1 MSEEDI
7 AATALFLPS
16 MRDHNQ
22 RESGLQEDGTLSG
35 NESEISQ
42 KMSASEVETIGMQQ
56 DTDTAPRKKVSRKQ
70 RRKEA
75 AAQIPPLPVEPN
87 LVHMVKKRRG
97 VVNHSY
103 KDYSRVP
110 ATIDYE
116 GEEPIEIRE
125 MSIPQKLPHML
136 ALSLIDKNL
145 ARWISWMP
153 HGRSFRIHLPVWF
166 EKNVAGTY
174 PDYNRFGAFVT
185 QLNSH
190 GFKHISQGHDRN
202 CYYHGLMLRGYPH
215 LTKYMAPPRDPRR
228 VNPDPENE
236 PDFYA
241 IDAKYPLPGNADQ
254 PVWEQY
260 GPP

>member
-1 MSEEDI
+1 MSEQDV
-7 AATALFLPS
+7 AATGTALFFS
-16 MRDHNQ
+16 GMRFDM
-22 RESGLQEDGTLSG
+22 EDGTMHSTESG
-35 NESEISQ
+35 NESESS
-42 KMSASEVETIGMQQ
+42 KRKRASESETIEMQDP
-56 DTDTAPRKKVSRKQ
+56 DTDTAPRKKMSRKEQ
-70 RRKEA
+70 RKEA
-75 AAQIPPLPVEPN
+75 TIKIPALPVEPT
-87 LVHMVKKRRG
+87 LIHVIKKRRG

-125 MSIPQKLPHML
+125 MSFPQKLHHML
-136 ALSLIDKNL
+136 AEKKYSK
-145 ARWISWMP
+145 WISWMS
-153 HGRSFRIHLPVWF
+153 HGRSFRIHLPVFF
-166 EKNVAGTY
+166 EKNITGTY
-174 PDYNRFGAFVT
+174 FDYNRFGAFVT